1 MAHAKIPLLS
11 RFSLPLRFANPLP
24 SSGSKRE
31 SLIRRVEGEEGDT
44 SPPSP
49 SPRAKRGERGK
60 GLRARRG
67 RWRNKQSREGEGA
80 FWRGDKV
87 WVDGGGRKGR
97 RREGGRL
104 SSAEGDGEEIAIL
117 LGDKG
122 N

>member
-11 RFSLPLRFANPLP
+11 RFSFSLRFANPLP

-31 SLIRRVEGEEGDT
+31 SLIRRVEGEERDT
-44 SPPSP
+44 SPP
-49 SPRAKRGERGK
+49 SPRAKRGRGRGK

-87 WVDGGGRKGR
+87 WVDGGGRKGGR
-97 RREGGRL
+97 RGGGCHRQEGMGRK
-104 SSAEGDGEEIAIL
+104 SPF
-117 LGDKG
+117 
-122 N
+122 